1 MKKNKKNRINVVYS
15 TNPDFQFEEENNGV
29 EETLAAAEQSLYV
42 SLDKKNRGGK
52 AVTMVEGFI
61 GLEEDLKSLGKEL
74 ADKNIAVNAVTPAG
88 AKTRILDQMTK
99 EHVQRMLSK
108 VPRGRFLEV
117 EEFTSLV
124 CWLSSEENTFSTAAV
139 FDISGGRSTY

>member
-1 MKKNKKNRINVVYS
+1 MNSCISKNLPLGTFESILWTCSLLIWSRILVFA
-15 TNPDFQFEEENNGV
+15 PAGV
-29 EETLAAAEQSLYV
+29 TAFTA
-42 SLDKKNRGGK
+42 
-52 AVTMVEGFI
+52 I
-61 GLEEDLKSLGKEL
+61 GLTKSLGKEL

-88 AKTRILDQMTK
+88 AKTRILDQMSK

-108 VPRGRFLEV
+108 VPRGRFLEIH
-117 EEFTSLV
+117 EFTSLI